1 MHLQKTR
8 SADIEAFVCAYTGIN
23 IIKFNHHFVKEKNKF
38 LSGQIFSLKIY
49 KPFAP
54 GVISNFLFFMYIL
67 FMDNET
73 IKQNLLKIHSSS
85 LDFQVIMTG
94 KESCRVNGM
103 YNPETREILLHNK
116 NFKSDSQLI
125 YTAIH
130 EYTHHL
136 INEQKLAE
144 SGGKEYCHGRV
155 HNAAFW
161 SKFHSLLQ
169 QAEELGIYTITLEE
183 TPELKEL
190 TEKIKKEYME
200 VNGKLMQ
207 EFGKLLSQA
216 HALCEKA
223 NIRYE
228 DYLDRVL
235 CLPRNTAR
243 DITKLGHVEVDPAL
257 GFDNM
262 KKVASL
268 KKAEDRQSAQ
278 EQILAGKPADTVSQ
292 LMKTKKAEDPKEK
305 LEKEKNRLEKTISAL
320 QQRLAYIE
328 ESLESL

>member
-1 MHLQKTR
+1 
-8 SADIEAFVCAYTGIN
+8 
-23 IIKFNHHFVKEKNKF
+23 
-38 LSGQIFSLKIY
+38 
-49 KPFAP
+49 
-54 GVISNFLFFMYIL
+54 
-67 FMDNET
+67 MDNET
-73 IKQNLLKIHSSS
+73 IKQTLLQIQPSE
-85 LDFQVIMTG
+85 LDFSVIMTG
-94 KESCRVNGM
+94 KESVRVNGL

-116 NFKSDSQLI
+116 NFSSDKNLI

-136 INEQKLAE
+136 INEEKLAE
-144 SGGKEYCHGRV
+144 SGGKLISQGRV

-161 SKFHSLLQ
+161 SKFHMLLEK
-169 QAEELGIYTITLEE
+169 AEELGIYKIDLEE
-183 TPELKEL
+183 SPELKEV
-190 TEKIKKEYME
+190 TEKIRKEYIE

-207 EFGKLLSQA
+207 EFGKLLSKA

-268 KKAEDRQSAQ
+268 KKAEDRQAAQ